1 MAKITPTEKFYRQL
15 LESLDVE
22 TFAEDSTLLYAY
34 EDDGSSG
41 PIKLDGKEVV
51 LPTTENLKQDP
62 EFWKTRV
69 AFHPLNEQTL
79 RGETKIFRTLQSLIN
94 WKLIKT
100 LSYISHNLTLIA
112 AHPEISKN
120 LNPKQHVLLDA
131 LPDANKKTTK
141 FVKDIT
147 EASFTGGP
155 TKRLIKTFIKR
166 GGIYNGKKHS
176 AVLITTFSMF
186 EGDNIDFDKR
196 TILGVKAPRKGDMEA
211 IPDLFKLIL
220 PKSSEGGEYYNAPST
235 DETAPRLN
243 ALLKGYA
250 NITERLN
257 HALHT
262 YGDLIE
268 GYEEHIINLDWMNQ
282 IDNFE
287 TIRHDI
293 PPLRD
298 SYVEDDK
305 STNEVSQSSKKIRTG
320 HNTNELEHSSSPTP
334 SKIQKS
340 PSSKTPFNKPNKL
353 NSSENSKMSNGQPKQ
368 NTKRKNTMSFDPM
381 TMMQLMANNNNGS
394 SMDPMMMM
402 MQMMGGEIDPMTMMM
417 MNQGKGNGGMDAK
430 TLMMMNAM
438 KDGGGDMNPML
449 MMQLMNGDSDID
461 PMMLMMMNQGKDG
474 GSKMNPMLMAQ
485 LMNGDSD
492 IDPMML
498 MAMSGG
504 EIDPMMLMMMNQGK
518 DKDKKGGK
526 GGIDPM
532 MLMMMNQ
539 GKDGGDNKMNPMLM
553 MQLMNGDSDIDPMM
567 LAMMSG
573 GDIDPMTL
581 MMLSQN
587 KKAKKGETIT
597 PKQPAPSYPE
607 S

>member
-1 MAKITPTEKFYRQL
+1 MANITPTEKFYRRL

-22 TFAEDSTLLYAY
+22 TSAENATLLYAY

-51 LPTTENLKQDP
+51 LPTGDNLKRVPD
-62 EFWKTRV
+62 FWQTRV

-100 LSYISHNLTLIA
+100 LSYISYNLTLIA
-112 AHPEISKN
+112 AHPEISKQ

-131 LPDANKKTTK
+131 LVDANKKTTK

-155 TKRLIKTFIKR
+155 SKRLIKTFIKR
-166 GGIYNGKKHS
+166 GGTYNGKKHS

-186 EGDNIDFDKR
+186 EDDNIDFDKR
-196 TILGVKAPRKGDMEA
+196 TILGIKAPRKSDMEA

-220 PKSSEGGEYYNAPST
+220 PKSSEGSEYYNAAST

-250 NITERLN
+250 NIAERLN
-257 HALHT
+257 HTLRT

-268 GYEEHIINLDWMNQ
+268 DYDDHIISLDWADQ

-287 TIRHDI
+287 KIRHDI

-298 SYVEDDK
+298 NYVEDDK
-305 STNEVSQSSKKIRTG
+305 SGSEVSQSSKKIRSG
-320 HNTNELEHSSSPTP
+320 DNRNELEHSSSPTT
-334 SKIQKS
+334 SKTQKS
-340 PSSKTPFNKPNKL
+340 PTKTPFNKPNNF
-353 NSSENSKMSNGQPKQ
+353 NSADSDNSNMSNGQPKQ
-368 NTKRKNTMSFDPM
+368 KAKRKNTMSFDPM
-381 TMMQLMANNNNGS
+381 MMRAMMGNNGS
-394 SMDPMMMM
+394 SIDPMMMM
-402 MQMMGGEIDPMTMMM
+402 AMGGEIDPSMLML
-417 MNQGKGNGGMDAK
+417 MNQGKGNSGMDAK

-438 KDGGGDMNPML
+438 KDGGDMNPML
-449 MMQLMNGDSDID
+449 LQALMGDGEID
-461 PMMLMMMNQGKDG
+461 PMMMMLMSQNKGSKGDG
-474 GSKMNPMLMAQ
+474 GSKMNPMLMAQLLGGDSEIDPMMLMAMGGGEIDPMMMMLMNKDKDKSGGKKSKMDPAMMMMLMNQGGDNKMNPVLMMQ

-504 EIDPMMLMMMNQGK
+504 
-518 DKDKKGGK
+518 
-526 GGIDPM
+526 
-532 MLMMMNQ
+532 
-539 GKDGGDNKMNPMLM
+539 
-553 MQLMNGDSDIDPMM
+553 
-567 LAMMSG
+567 
-573 GDIDPMTL
+573 DIDPMTL
-581 MMLSQN
+581 LMLSQN